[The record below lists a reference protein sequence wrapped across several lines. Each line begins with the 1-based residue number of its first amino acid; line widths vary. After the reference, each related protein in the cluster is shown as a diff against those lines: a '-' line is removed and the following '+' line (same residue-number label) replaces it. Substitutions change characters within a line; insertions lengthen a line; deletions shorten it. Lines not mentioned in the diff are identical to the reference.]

1 MKPDVLD
8 LIQSFNSN
16 TSSQK
21 VFNYLFF
28 KNNRQIFRI
37 LHFKIALQRQ
47 IFLFL
52 EIKQVITERS
62 SQQ

>member
-37 LHFKIALQRQ
+37 RYFKIVLQRQ
-47 IFLFL
+47 IFLFI

>member
-37 LHFKIALQRQ
+37 LYFKIVL
-47 IFLFL
+47 
-52 EIKQVITERS
+52 
-62 SQQ
+62 